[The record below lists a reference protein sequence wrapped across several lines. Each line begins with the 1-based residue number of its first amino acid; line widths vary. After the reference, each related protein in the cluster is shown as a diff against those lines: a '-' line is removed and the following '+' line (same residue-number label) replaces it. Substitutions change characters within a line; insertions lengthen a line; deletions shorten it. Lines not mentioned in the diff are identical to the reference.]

1 MGGSRGECTSLTREM
16 KMACLREEDM
26 ILQREWKLATYY
38 VTSPSMAK
46 VGVLRAARTRI
57 CRPRGKE
64 EAVILLLPIPG

>member
-1 MGGSRGECTSLTREM
+1 
-16 KMACLREEDM
+16 M